1 MRSIDR
7 IDLNFFVQVMMEVVG
22 RSVGVF
28 SKLSEAAGRTLH
40 LMPDHRRHKGAV
52 YDPEQWPGGRGCGR
66 RWKRASY
73 GDRRNKAA
81 SILQ

>member
-1 MRSIDR
+1 MCSIDR
-7 IDLNFFVQVMMEVVG
+7 IDLFLCASDDGSG

-52 YDPEQWPGGRGCGR
+52 YDPEQWTGGGCGCAR

-81 SILQ
+81 SVLQ